1 MKDDQK
7 IKTDIQREIGDLARI
22 IGLLSIKYREEPLLN
37 DAQKTFMNL
46 SIHVGRA
53 LDIQLQ

>member
-7 IKTDIQREIGDLARI
+7 IKTDIQREIGYLARI